1 MPLISYQPA
10 IGGFLFTFS
19 QPTGWLNTNLLAGG
33 KENVPFSPNNREA
46 QQKCS
51 YFTLWEGKCS
61 FSQQLGGSTQIF
73 LFPCIGGN
81 VPFSPQQG
89 GSTQMF
95 LFPAMGGNENV
106 PFPNNRVVHHKC
118 SYFPLWGEMKMFLF
132 LPTTGWINKN
142 VFISLYGGKKK
153 MFLFPKHIYGDC
165 KSSG

>member
-1 MPLISYQPA
+1 MFF
-10 IGGFLFTFS
+10 FLPT
-19 QPTGWLNTNLLAGG
+19 TGWLNTNVLISRYGR
-33 KENVPFSPNNREA
+33 KR
-46 QQKCS
+46 
-51 YFTLWEGKCS
+51 KCS
-61 FSQQLGGSTQIF
+61 FSQQLGGLTQIC

-81 VPFSPQQG
+81 VPFSPQQC